1 MPRKEAVL
9 QKLAASEES
18 DRYLLETMDISRA
31 YFSPMNPFKL
41 ALDAFTS
48 ARDNDAT
55 RNMVESDPA
64 FAKTATV
71 AEEFDN
77 LLMSRFYKSLSYG
90 MLIRV
95 NEYELDAMERA
106 GETDPEKKAALEKA
120 RDIAIVHH
128 KALTD
133 QLEQDIHYEVV
144 PIRKLVS
151 IQLECGLLVSKYV
164 HEHDIKGR

>member
-1 MPRKEAVL
+1 MTRKDAVL
-9 QKLAASEES
+9 KNLEASEAS
-18 DRYLLETMDISRA
+18 DKYLIDTMAISKE
-31 YFSPMNPFKL
+31 YFAPLNPFKL
-41 ALDAFTS
+41 ALEAFTS

-55 RNMVESDPA
+55 RNMVNTNPDFS
-64 FAKTATV
+64 KTATV

-90 MLIRV
+90 MLIRA
-95 NEYELDAMERA
+95 NEYELEAMERS
-106 GETDPEKKAALEKA
+106 GEVNAEKEAALKKA

-128 KALTD
+128 KELTD
-133 QLEQDIHYEVV
+133 QLEKEISYEVV

-164 HEHDIKGR
+164 HEHNIKAR